1 MREVLRLRY
10 GFGPFACGVDDCT
23 RPGGKPC
30 GFVLIEESVI
40 VSPPAV
46 RRQVPGSE
54 ALVELDP
61 HPRGLLFFGGC
72 SSAPGNLTPRSGYLK
87 CS

>member
-1 MREVLRLRY
+1 MASVLSRV
-10 GFGPFACGVDDCT
+10 CVDDCT

-40 VSPPAV
+40 VSPPTAV

-61 HPRGLLFFGGC
+61 HPRGALILRGLFTG
-72 SSAPGNLTPRSGYLK
+72 SRQSDAPVGLSKVFLIH
-87 CS
+87 